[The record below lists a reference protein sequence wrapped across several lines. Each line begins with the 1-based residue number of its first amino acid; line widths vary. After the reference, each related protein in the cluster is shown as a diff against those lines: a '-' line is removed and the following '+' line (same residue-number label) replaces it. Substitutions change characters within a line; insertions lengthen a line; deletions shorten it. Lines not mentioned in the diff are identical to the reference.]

1 MAVTKRDGSKYWYIQ
16 FQYNGKTYIKS
27 SKSTDK
33 NLAERLEASWRN
45 QLIEQQQL
53 GIKSPIEVAKA
64 FQMFANAKQTLKSNK
79 YITLAC
85 KRVTAFLNR
94 PGN

>member
-53 GIKSPIEVAKA
+53 GIKSPGGV
-64 FQMFANAKQTLKSNK
+64 
-79 YITLAC
+79 
-85 KRVTAFLNR
+85 LNFV
-94 PGN
+94 